1 MKFFETKISIIL
13 VCHPCSS
20 IQMKRE
26 IVLYAPSNQ
35 PNANANNRPDNKST
49 TKTDEP
55 LSTKQT
61 DDLYK
66 NQKPK

>member
-1 MKFFETKISIIL
+1 
-13 VCHPCSS
+13 
-20 IQMKRE
+20 MKRE